1 MSLSLRKK
9 IVLSTCAAVLLAGAS
24 EVGLNFIESRENL
37 ERHIT
42 EQVTI
47 ASKTFGASVRYWL
60 HSKEAALLSVPAAE
74 DAGVLQGALVQ
85 AKVAGGFENVFLARA
100 DGSQVNADR
109 VSLPADN
116 NDPRRWKWYQ
126 QAQLTPGAVYLSTPS
141 VAAATGQFVLSLGRT
156 LQQDGRTLGVLG
168 ADVGMGEILDQLK
181 HIELPGDGLAFFVD
195 RQGIV
200 LGHPDT
206 RYLDRNV
213 TALYPSLDTATLAG
227 LVGGSGARH
236 LLDGEGKRLYAAP
249 IGYAGQV
256 LVMVLDD
263 AVLSAPLYRQLW
275 IGLATFGVILVLS
288 LVAIGLLC
296 SWLLRPLAV
305 VSAGLQVIAG
315 GNGDLTRRIPEAS
328 DDEVGSLA
336 RHFNQFVGSL
346 HALIGHI
353 RHQAEE
359 IGQESGAVLQR
370 NSLSATELARL
381 QEELTLVATAVT
393 EMASATQEIAGN
405 AERTAQ
411 TAQQSSQNSR
421 QGLELVRHT
430 QQSITGL
437 AGEVAQATRVI
448 AELSEHSQSI
458 SGVLAN
464 IQGIAEQTNLLALNA
479 AIEAARAGEQ
489 GRGFAVVADEVRV
502 LSQRTHASTQ
512 EIQAT
517 IATFQRITQN
527 AVDRMDSSRALAER
541 SVSDARQASGALE
554 EITQAAQQISDMSM
568 QIAAAAEEQSSVTE
582 EITRN
587 VVTLKSLGDALAD
600 NSLEGERQARL
611 LQDHAGELND
621 KVGRFV
627 L

>member
-24 EVGLNFIESRENL
+24 QLSLNFIESRKSL
-37 ERHIT
+37 ESHIA
-42 EQVTI
+42 EQVAI

-60 HSKEAALLSVPAAE
+60 QSKEAALQSVPVDE
-74 DAGVLQGALVQ
+74 TSGLHGALVQ
-85 AKVAGGFENVFLARA
+85 AKVAGGFENVFFARA
-100 DGSQVNADR
+100 DGSQINANQ

-126 QAQLTPGAVYLSTPS
+126 QALLTPSKVYISTPS

-156 LQQDGRTLGVLG
+156 LQLNGQALGVLG

-181 HIELPGDGLAFFVD
+181 QIELPGDGLAFFID
-195 RQGIV
+195 KQGTV
-200 LGHPDT
+200 LGHPDSA
-206 RYLDRNV
+206 YLDKKV
-213 TALYPSLDTATLAG
+213 TALYPALDQATLAG
-227 LVGGSGARH
+227 LVAHRGMRH
-236 LLDGEGKRLYAAP
+236 LLDGDGKRLYAAP
-249 IGYAGQV
+249 IGHADQV

-263 AVLSAPLYRQLW
+263 AVLAAPLYSQLW
-275 IGLATFGVILVLS
+275 TGLAAFGVILIIS
-288 LVAIGLLC
+288 LTAIGLLC
-296 SWLLRPLAV
+296 TWLLRPLGV
-305 VSAGLQVIAG
+305 VSAGLQVIAD
-315 GNGDLTRRIPEAS
+315 GNGDLTQRIPEAS
-328 DDEVGSLA
+328 NDELGSLA

-346 HALIGHI
+346 HTLVGHI
-353 RHQAEE
+353 RRHAED
-359 IGQESGAVLQR
+359 IGGESGDVLQR
-370 NSLSATELARL
+370 SSLSVAELGRLQQELA
-381 QEELTLVATAVT
+381 LVATAVT

-411 TAQQSSQNSR
+411 SAQQSTHNSQ
-421 QGLELVRHT
+421 QGLELVRNT
-430 QQSITGL
+430 QRSITGL
-437 AGEVAQATRVI
+437 ADEVAQATGVI
-448 AELSEHSQSI
+448 AELSQHSQSI
-458 SGVLAN
+458 SGVLAS

-517 IATFQRITQN
+517 IATFQRITQS
-527 AVDRMDSSRALAER
+527 AVDKMDSSRALAER
-541 SVSDARQASGALE
+541 SVNDAQQASTALE

-568 QIAAAAEEQSSVTE
+568 QIAAAAEEQSAVTE

-587 VVTLKSLGDALAD
+587 VVTIKSLGDTLAT
-600 NSLEGERQARL
+600 NSVEGERQAHL
-611 LQDHAGELND
+611 LQGHASELND
-621 KVGRFV
+621 KVGRFI

>member
-1 MSLSLRKK
+1 M
-9 IVLSTCAAVLLAGAS
+9 
-24 EVGLNFIESRENL
+24 
-37 ERHIT
+37 
-42 EQVTI
+42 
-47 ASKTFGASVRYWL
+47 
-60 HSKEAALLSVPAAE
+60 
-74 DAGVLQGALVQ
+74 
-85 AKVAGGFENVFLARA
+85 
-100 DGSQVNADR
+100 
-109 VSLPADN
+109 
-116 NDPRRWKWYQ
+116 
-126 QAQLTPGAVYLSTPS
+126 
-141 VAAATGQFVLSLGRT
+141 
-156 LQQDGRTLGVLG
+156 
-168 ADVGMGEILDQLK
+168 
-181 HIELPGDGLAFFVD
+181 
-195 RQGIV
+195 
-200 LGHPDT
+200 
-206 RYLDRNV
+206 
-213 TALYPSLDTATLAG
+213 
-227 LVGGSGARH
+227 
-236 LLDGEGKRLYAAP
+236 
-249 IGYAGQV
+249 
-256 LVMVLDD
+256 
-263 AVLSAPLYRQLW
+263 
-275 IGLATFGVILVLS
+275 
-288 LVAIGLLC
+288 
-296 SWLLRPLAV
+296 
-305 VSAGLQVIAG
+305 
-315 GNGDLTRRIPEAS
+315 
-328 DDEVGSLA
+328 
-336 RHFNQFVGSL
+336 
-346 HALIGHI
+346 
-353 RHQAEE
+353 
-359 IGQESGAVLQR
+359 LQR

-411 TAQQSSQNSR
+411 AAQQSSQNSR

-600 NSLEGERQARL
+600 NSLEGERQACL